1 MSKEWI
7 LSVALAALMVAGF
20 LYFKNENNTGG
31 TMPTKASPAAIV
43 PGKPPEPE
51 NGMLTETYR
60 EGEIVKCTVNGK
72 TTYSNSDCGAG
83 QKKTKVT
90 IIDTAGVVSPSREQ
104 IDSTLARL
112 RQERLIEAN
121 SQAAQGKVMV
131 IGKAEQAEFECEA
144 INNHIANLDASAR
157 QPQTA
162 QMQDWLAR
170 EKKKAT
176 SRKYSLQC

>member
-7 LSVALAALMVAGF
+7 LSGTLATLMVIGF
-20 LYFKNENNTGG
+20 LYFKNEKNSQVTV
-31 TMPTKASPAAIV
+31 PSKASPAVVASDTL
-43 PGKPPEPE
+43 PEQKK
-51 NGMLTETYR
+51 GMPTETYQD
-60 EGEIVKCTVNGK
+60 GEIVKCTVNGQ
-72 TTYSNSDCGAG
+72 TTYTNSGCGAG
-83 QKKTKVT
+83 QKKAKVT
-90 IIDTAGVVSPSREQ
+90 IADTAGVVSPSRAQ
-104 IDSTLARL
+104 IDSTLARS

-144 INNHIANLDASAR
+144 INNHIANLDASAK

-162 QMQDWLAR
+162 QMQDRLAR
-170 EKKKAT
+170 EKRKAT

>member
-7 LSVALAALMVAGF
+7 LSVILAALMVTGF
-20 LYFKNENNTGG
+20 LYFKNEKNSEVP
-31 TMPTKASPAAIV
+31 MPSKSSPAV
-43 PGKPPEPE
+43 VVSDKPPEPE
-51 NGMLTETYR
+51 KEMPSETYR
-60 EGEIVKCTVNGK
+60 EDEIVKCTINGQV
-72 TTYSNSDCGAG
+72 TYSNSGCGAG

-90 IIDTAGVVSPSREQ
+90 IVDTAGVVSPSRAQ
-104 IDSTLARL
+104 IDSTLSRS

-121 SQAAQGKVMV
+121 SQAGQGKVMV
-131 IGKAEQAEFECEA
+131 IGKAEQAEFECEL

-170 EKKKAT
+170 EKRKAT
-176 SRKYSLQC
+176 SRKHSLQC